1 MSFSMM
7 HRKLVRHV
15 SLLLARKKKLNI
27 KMAHKSQLTNQIK
40 KQQQQK
46 RRHQATMPGIM
57 MNSLSQSR
65 RRKPAS
71 KAPVLTGLSRMNYS
85 GTSSNSRRE
94 SRSNSVSSTATSEST
109 SSQRS
114 MSHLMLDATAQDD
127 DWGFFCDPVPL

>member
-1 MSFSMM
+1 MSLSMM
-7 HRKLVRHV
+7 HRKLARHV
-15 SLLLARKKKLNI
+15 SLLLARNEKAQHQNG
-27 KMAHKSQLTNQIK
+27 SQIATHQPNQE
-40 KQQQQK
+40 QQQE
-46 RRHQATMPGIM
+46 RRHHATMPGIM